1 MLKVIRAI
9 LISTVILTTLLIVN
23 VFQTQ
28 DIIRLQEIEKTD
40 MSFNFYIKES
50 RGVSLASELT
60 FLKQLSHDKKVTIF
74 KTDVI
79 NTNTMIKSVIYD
91 ANSFPYQAFGLKKT
105 NLFSNENTVYSNKP
119 SQERHTHTII
129 PTFLS
134 PRILKLQ
141 TLDKKT
147 YQDKSMS
154 IVGAY
159 TVVLSRN
166 NQAAVLAQ
174 LARFFGEST
183 ESLQKQ
189 TSQGRVGFVNYH
201 LIILAV
207 MILCLLLI
215 MFAINFILP
224 LHYIKAIGIKK
235 LNGWSNSGIFW
246 PEILENIG
254 WIFGISFVVDIGL
267 IIVFDFLPNLMIP
280 TLIVVQLTIGL
291 IYLASHLMTYLVIK
305 NMTIQHLLKNF
316 VDFKI
321 GVFITYTLKCL
332 IMVATVSVLMLVGA
346 NAKSLMTNYQMSK
359 HWQAHQKTLTLD
371 YLTPT
376 GLAGQDLVNNTS
388 ENQKRFVDLF
398 AQLEQ
403 SVAAQY
409 INVEHVVPTKNYFL
423 SQHHYAHLYQKSD
436 EYNIVHINQN
446 YLEAMQF
453 PFPKAKLQGN
463 IRTFFVPE
471 AYKAEQQKMTH
482 LIQNSI
488 FEGQSFQDQQHL
500 DVNTVPFNIVY
511 YKANIKVFPYN
522 SNMPS
527 QIKQPIFA
535 FFNQQNM
542 SWSEKELL
550 ANTGLNH
557 SPIKIT
563 NTHNNLQIIQKVI
576 HQQTGDS
583 RIMPKFSSIGSLVGD
598 QIDSNIS
605 SLQILGLIL
614 LALLLLN
621 GFSSFF
627 LTTTIIQTKRKIL
640 AIQKMHGYKVKD
652 RYRWEMM
659 IFIGI
664 YVIQFLT
671 LAIFSQSLLVLP
683 IVILILLIDAAMA
696 LTFILRP
703 ENKSLSTTLRGE

>member
-1 MLKVIRAI
+1 M
-9 LISTVILTTLLIVN
+9 ILTTLLIVN
-23 VFQTQ
+23 IFQTQ
-28 DIIRLQEIEKTD
+28 DIIRIQTIEKTD
-40 MSFNFYIKES
+40 KSFNFFIKES
-50 RGVSLASELT
+50 RGISLNSELT
-60 FLKQLSHDKKVTIF
+60 FLKQLSRDKKVTIF
-74 KTDVI
+74 KTDEI
-79 NTNTMIKSVIYD
+79 NTNTIMKSVIYD

-105 NLFSNENTVYSNKP
+105 NLFPNENTVYSNKP
-119 SQERHTHTII
+119 SQDHNANVTIS
-129 PTFLS
+129 TFLS
-134 PRILKLQ
+134 PKTLKLQ
-141 TLDKKT
+141 TLAKT
-147 YQDKSMS
+147 YQDESMS

-189 TSQGRVGFVNYH
+189 TSQSRVGFVNYH
-201 LIILAV
+201 LIIFAV

-224 LHYIKAIGIKK
+224 LHHIKTIGIKK

-267 IIVFDFLPNLMIP
+267 IIVFDFLPNLLMP
-280 TLIVVQLTIGL
+280 TLICVQLVIVL

-305 NMTIQHLLKNF
+305 NMTIHHLLKNF
-316 VDFKI
+316 ADFKI

-332 IMVATVSVLMLVGA
+332 IMMATVGVLMLVGA
-346 NAKSLMTNYQMSK
+346 NTKSLMTNYQMIK
-359 HWQAHQKTLTLD
+359 NWQAHQKTLTLD
-371 YLTPT
+371 YLTTT

-409 INVEHVVPTKNYFL
+409 INVEHVIPTKNYFL
-423 SQHHYAHLYQKSD
+423 SQHHYAHLYHKSD

-446 YLEAMQF
+446 YLEAVQL

-463 IRTFFVPE
+463 IRIFFVPE

-488 FEGQSFQDQQHL
+488 FEGQAFKDQQHL

-511 YKANIKVFPYN
+511 YKSTIKVFPYN

-563 NTHNNLQIIQKVI
+563 NTHNNLQAIQKVI
-576 HQQTGDS
+576 RQQTGDS
-583 RIMPKFSSIGSLVGD
+583 SIMPKFSSIGSLVGD

-627 LTTTIIQTKRKIL
+627 LTTTIIQSKRKIL
-640 AIQKMHGYKVKD
+640 AVQKMHGYKVKD
-652 RYRWEMM
+652 RYRWEIM
-659 IFIGI
+659 IFVGI
-664 YVIQFLT
+664 YVIQFIT
-671 LAIFSQSLLVLP
+671 LATFSQSLLVLP
-683 IVILILLIDAAMA
+683 IVILILLIDAAMV
-696 LTFILRP
+696 LTFIRRL
-703 ENKSLSTTLRGE
+703 ENKSLSATLRGE

>member
-1 MLKVIRAI
+1 
-9 LISTVILTTLLIVN
+9 
-23 VFQTQ
+23 
-28 DIIRLQEIEKTD
+28 
-40 MSFNFYIKES
+40 
-50 RGVSLASELT
+50 
-60 FLKQLSHDKKVTIF
+60 
-74 KTDVI
+74 
-79 NTNTMIKSVIYD
+79 
-91 ANSFPYQAFGLKKT
+91 
-105 NLFSNENTVYSNKP
+105 
-119 SQERHTHTII
+119 
-129 PTFLS
+129 
-134 PRILKLQ
+134 
-141 TLDKKT
+141 
-147 YQDKSMS
+147 
-154 IVGAY
+154 
-159 TVVLSRN
+159 
-166 NQAAVLAQ
+166 
-174 LARFFGEST
+174 
-183 ESLQKQ
+183 
-189 TSQGRVGFVNYH
+189 
-201 LIILAV
+201 
-207 MILCLLLI
+207 
-215 MFAINFILP
+215 
-224 LHYIKAIGIKK
+224 
-235 LNGWSNSGIFW
+235 
-246 PEILENIG
+246 
-254 WIFGISFVVDIGL
+254 
-267 IIVFDFLPNLMIP
+267 
-280 TLIVVQLTIGL
+280 
-291 IYLASHLMTYLVIK
+291 
-305 NMTIQHLLKNF
+305 
-316 VDFKI
+316 
-321 GVFITYTLKCL
+321 
-332 IMVATVSVLMLVGA
+332 MVATVSVLMLVGA

-398 AQLEQ
+398 AQLER

-652 RYRWEMM
+652 RYRWEMNDR
-659 IFIGI
+659 
-664 YVIQFLT
+664 
-671 LAIFSQSLLVLP
+671 LAYDDP
-683 IVILILLIDAAMA
+683 IKASYDDTAMSNLNEIAMLGRELGFYILIGMQRPDAGSLPMA
-696 LTFILRP
+696 VRNQLNMRINMGVPTPEIEKMVFPDNEKQLRP
-703 ENKSLSTTLRGE
+703 LSSHLKGWGFIKIGDSQVRSFFAPEVPRDFNLHEYMRENITIRESQG